1 MVGGRGAIVPGRTE
15 GQHRGIVDH
24 RPASYRDVLR
34 TRTTQ
39 RLWLATAVSVLGDF
53 VGAGALLV
61 LAYERSGQQALGPAA
76 LLAATAVGSL
86 GVGVFGG
93 PTLDR
98 LSRREALTGAQA
110 LGAGA
115 ILLPVL
121 VGGLPVILVAAVVL
135 GAVRA
140 AAASLRHGVLADS
153 VSDPLRSG
161 FLALGGATDQI
172 GQVAGYVIGAAM
184 AVHIGASAALQLDA
198 ASFALGALILWT
210 AGLPDERR
218 SAHSRGLAD
227 GWRVIFTH
235 PHLRVIALLVFASTA
250 VSALPEMLAA
260 SAVAD
265 TPNWLPAVLAAGPAG
280 TAVGMLVAGRASGTQ
295 TFRGQLRHLTA
306 FGAFAVLAALASGP
320 LAYFLANLL
329 IGAGAAWILGPQ
341 VTFVRLGPPRSMAQV
356 TAAMVALTMAGEG
369 LATVMFG
376 LVADRRGVSDAYG
389 AAGLV
394 VIATAIVGWVI
405 YRRRSVGGLDHL
417 ERTPAPDAA

>member
-1 MVGGRGAIVPGRTE
+1 ME
-15 GQHRGIVDH
+15 H
-24 RPASYRDVLR
+24 RPASYRAVLR
-34 TRTTQ
+34 ERTTQ

-53 VGAGALLV
+53 IGAGALLV
-61 LAYERSGQQALGPAA
+61 LAYERSGEQALGPAA

-86 GVGVFGG
+86 SVAVFAG

-98 LSRREALTGAQA
+98 LSRREALTGVQVI
-110 LGAGA
+110 GSGA
-115 ILLPVL
+115 ILIPVL
-121 VGGLPVILVAAVVL
+121 VDGLAVILGAAVLL

-153 VSDPLRSG
+153 VSDHLRAG
-161 FLALGGATDQI
+161 FLALGGATDQV
-172 GQVAGYVIGAAM
+172 GQVAGYVIGAAI

-218 SAHSRGLAD
+218 PDKRARDLGE

-260 SAVAD
+260 SAVAEA
-265 TPNWLPAVLAAGPAG
+265 PNWLPVVLAAGPAG
-280 TAVGMLVAGRASGTQ
+280 TAIGMLVGGRAPGTQ

-306 FGAFAVLAALASGP
+306 FGTFALLATLADGPVAFA
-320 LAYFLANLL
+320 LANLL

-356 TAAMVALTMAGEG
+356 TAAMVAFTMAGEG
-369 LATVMFG
+369 LSTVLFG
-376 LVADRRGVSDAYG
+376 LVADRQGVAAAYG

-394 VIATAIVGWVI
+394 VMATAAVGWGI
-405 YRRRSVGGLDHL
+405 YRRRVVGGLDHL
-417 ERTPAPDAA
+417 ERTPASDAA

>member
-1 MVGGRGAIVPGRTE
+1 ME
-15 GQHRGIVDH
+15 H

-34 TRTTQ
+34 HRTTQ

-61 LAYERSGQQALGPAA
+61 LAYERAGDAAIGPAA

-86 GVGVFGG
+86 AVALFGG

-98 LSRREALTGAQA
+98 LSRREALTGVQA
-110 LGAGA
+110 LGAVA

-121 VGGLPVILVAAVVL
+121 VEGLPVILAVAVVL
-135 GAVRA
+135 GGVRA

-153 VSDPLRSG
+153 VSDHLRAG
-161 FLALGGATDQI
+161 FLALGGATEQI
-172 GQVAGYVIGAAM
+172 GQVAGYVIGAGI
-184 AVHIGASAALQLDA
+184 AVHIGAAAALQLDA
-198 ASFALGALILWT
+198 ASFALGAFILWT

-218 SAHSRGLAD
+218 LERPRDLAE

-260 SAVAD
+260 SAVGDAEG
-265 TPNWLPAVLAAGPAG
+265 WLPLVLAAGPAG
-280 TAVGMLVAGRASGTQ
+280 TAIGILVAGRAPGTH
-295 TFRGQLRHLTA
+295 TFRGQLRHLSA
-306 FGAFAVLAALASGP
+306 FGAFALTATLADGP
-320 LAYFLANLL
+320 LSYVIANLF

-356 TAAMVALTMAGEG
+356 TATMVALIMAGEG
-369 LATVMFG
+369 LSTVLFG
-376 LVADRRGVSDAYG
+376 LVADQRGVPAAYG
-389 AAGLV
+389 AGGLV
-394 VIATAIVGWVI
+394 VVATAIVGWGVF
-405 YRRRSVGGLDHL
+405 RRRALRDEDHL
-417 ERTPAPDAA
+417 ERTPARDAA